1 MIKVLILGS
10 SGLLGKYL
18 YNELKNN
25 KRINLFHSG
34 LNNRK
39 FDLTKKKQLES
50 LINYKKPNLIINTI
64 GLTSIERCENHSK
77 ISKKINFE
85 IIQNIFNLKNKKKYN
100 FNLIHISTDQFY
112 NSKKRGGSNEKSKIF
127 LMNNYCKHKRMS
139 EITCVK
145 NNALVL
151 RTNFFGKSLSKSK
164 SFSDWVI
171 NAFRSKKKIYL
182 FDNVYFNPLSIRTIV
197 KILSNIIK
205 NELYTNKGIYNLGS
219 RDGIFKND
227 FATLIAKKMKIFHNN
242 YVNIN
247 INKLLKVK
255 RPLNMFMNVDKFEK
269 KFNIKLPLIRQEI
282 INEIKNYKNNEN
294 KIRKK
299 NNI

>member
-10 SGLLGKYL
+10 SGLLGKHL

-50 LINYKKPNLIINTI
+50 LIIYKNPNLIINTI
-64 GLTSIERCENHSK
+64 GLTSIEKCEKQSK

-85 IIQNIFNLKNKKKYN
+85 IIQNIFKLKNKKNLN

-112 NSKKRGGSNEKSKIF
+112 NGKKKKRSNENSKIF

-171 NAFRSKKKIYL
+171 NAFKSKKNIYL
-182 FDNVYFNPLSIRTIV
+182 FDDVYFNPLRINTIV
-197 KILSNIIK
+197 KILSIIIK
-205 NELYTNKGIYNLGS
+205 KERYTNKGIYNLGS
-219 RDGIFKND
+219 KDGIFKND

-255 RPLNMFMNVDKFEK
+255 RPLNMFMDVDKFEK
-269 KFNIKLPLIRQEI
+269 KFHIKLPLVKREI
-282 INEIKNYKNNEN
+282 INEIKNYK
-294 KIRKK
+294 K
-299 NNI
+299 

>member
-10 SGLLGKYL
+10 SGLLGKHL

-50 LINYKKPNLIINTI
+50 LIIYKNPNLIINTI
-64 GLTSIERCENHSK
+64 GLTSIEKCEKQSK

-85 IIQNIFNLKNKKKYN
+85 IIQNIFKLKNKKNLN

-112 NSKKRGGSNEKSKIF
+112 NGGKKKRSNENSKIF

-171 NAFRSKKKIYL
+171 NAFKSKKNIYL
-182 FDNVYFNPLSIRTIV
+182 FDDVYFNPLRINTIV
-197 KILSNIIK
+197 KILSIIIK
-205 NELYTNKGIYNLGS
+205 KERYTNKGIYNLGS
-219 RDGIFKND
+219 KDGIFKND
-227 FATLIAKKMKIFHNN
+227 FAILIAKKMKIFHNN

-247 INKLLKVK
+247 INKLLNVK
-255 RPLNMFMNVDKFEK
+255 RPLNMFMDVDKFEK
-269 KFNIKLPLIRQEI
+269 KFHIKLPLVKREI
-282 INEIKNYKNNEN
+282 INEIKNYK
-294 KIRKK
+294 K
-299 NNI
+299 